1 MVLDFALQSGLV
13 RGLVADIRFSK
24 SQKRLPELTPAGS
37 QPSSKEYT

>member
-13 RGLVADIRFSK
+13 RALVVGIRFSK

-37 QPSSKEYT
+37 QPSIEEYT